1 MSNPSSSAS
10 QAQLPS
16 AAEDFAPRRV
26 TSIKSANFIV
36 LKTFDYFFVYD
47 VVTLISAARPGRAY
61 DKRYH
66 DQIKLIIE
74 RKIVVPSIG
83 SFLL

>member
-36 LKTFDYFFVYD
+36 VKFFCKFCEEKINDDSHTTSKTAQAILLDTNTSQAERYF
-47 VVTLISAARPGRAY
+47 A
-61 DKRYH
+61 
-66 DQIKLIIE
+66 QN
-74 RKIVVPSIG
+74 
-83 SFLL
+83 